1 MHAGGWYMHAMFEE
15 DHCGVWWYKSIS
27 LKKTL
32 DFSNVFRPT
41 HTPPLHSGQFLTPL
55 PLREASVTVNSWPVS
70 MQEGTLLVL
79 TAGIA
84 TLCVITLC
92 TVWRSNALPRMFKY
106 AYYAEGSRTRW
117 AFGAMS
123 PKHHQ
128 LLRLPQYDDKVVS
141 LSDHL
146 LRIPTLR
153 LPQIKNGGRREDV

>member
-1 MHAGGWYMHAMFEE
+1 M
-15 DHCGVWWYKSIS
+15 
-27 LKKTL
+27 
-32 DFSNVFRPT
+32 
-41 HTPPLHSGQFLTPL
+41 
-55 PLREASVTVNSWPVS
+55 TVNSWPVS

-84 TLCVITLC
+84 TLCVIHSALFEDPMLC
-92 TVWRSNALPRMFKY
+92 PECSSMHTMQR
-106 AYYAEGSRTRW
+106 GSRTRW

-153 LPQIKNGGRREDV
+153 LPQLKTAGGGGRREDV

>member
-1 MHAGGWYMHAMFEE
+1 M
-15 DHCGVWWYKSIS
+15 
-27 LKKTL
+27 
-32 DFSNVFRPT
+32 
-41 HTPPLHSGQFLTPL
+41 
-55 PLREASVTVNSWPVS
+55 TVNSWPVS

-84 TLCVITLC
+84 TLCVIHSALFEDPMLC
-92 TVWRSNALPRMFKY
+92 PECSSMHTMQR
-106 AYYAEGSRTRW
+106 GSRTRW

-146 LRIPTLR
+146 LRIPT
-153 LPQIKNGGRREDV
+153 QAIAVTTAKNGGRGREGGGRLAF

>member
-1 MHAGGWYMHAMFEE
+1 M
-15 DHCGVWWYKSIS
+15 
-27 LKKTL
+27 
-32 DFSNVFRPT
+32 
-41 HTPPLHSGQFLTPL
+41 
-55 PLREASVTVNSWPVS
+55 TVNSWPVS

-84 TLCVITLC
+84 TLCVIHSALFEDPMLC
-92 TVWRSNALPRMFKY
+92 PECSSMHTMQR
-106 AYYAEGSRTRW
+106 GSRTRW

-146 LRIPTLR
+146 LKIPT
-153 LPQIKNGGRREDV
+153 QAIAVTTAKNSGRRREGGERVRERKKNWGTIPLMTIS